1 MKTTDLIPFIRHIIN
16 ELSISGDTF
25 SAETDQTIQEFIGA
39 AMTQLAAMPAYQGT
53 PSVLTDS
60 GNVTFSPRPDGLY
73 CAIIKP
79 SEDFLRPVSVNI
91 EGWVRPVYHFLPA
104 IGSQFLK
111 EYSSVPGIGSG
122 PNSPSAYLTKDS
134 QQLIIAHAVTKP
146 GDYCLRYI
154 AVPQIAADATIPVP
168 SCYREALAYTAAA
181 LYMQSVNEY
190 DVAKAAF
197 DTAASYIQT
206 INNQTIEQQ

>member
-16 ELSISGDTF
+16 ELSVSGDTF
-25 SAETDQTIQEFIGA
+25 SDETDMAIEDFISA
-39 AMTQLAAMPAYQGT
+39 AMTQLAAMPAYQGAS
-53 PSVLTDS
+53 SVLSDTS
-60 GNVTFSPRPDGLY
+60 HVTFSPRPDGFY

-79 SEDFLRPVSVNI
+79 SEDFLRPVSVNL

-111 EYSSVPGIGSG
+111 EYSSAPGIGSG
-122 PNSPSAYLTKDS
+122 PNSPTAYLTKDG
-134 QQLIIAHAVTKP
+134 QQLIIAHAVSKP
-146 GDYCLRYI
+146 GDYNLRYI
-154 AVPQIAADATIPVP
+154 AVPQIAVDLTIPVP

-181 LYMQSVNEY
+181 LYMQSINEY
-190 DVAKAAF
+190 DAAKAAF

-206 INNQTIEQQ
+206 INNKTFE